1 MNKIFC
7 QNCGAQWEAQA
18 DLSSYP
24 FLRFEPS
31 IEIHPN
37 QEISLGE
44 LYESGYELVTCPKCP
59 IPNPSSSDQPQGAG
73 GTGSNLFYKGSD
85 RRKAGDEDQPKPT
98 GSGGVTHTGELP

>member
-7 QNCGAQWEAQA
+7 QNCGAQWEARA
-18 DLSSYP
+18 DISSYP

-59 IPNPSSSDQPQGAG
+59 IPDP
-73 GTGSNLFYKGSD
+73 TGDDSLFVRGSD
-85 RRKAGDEDQPKPT
+85 RRKVGDEDQPRPT